1 MRVLAQ
7 RDAAITS
14 GVEAFPPAIA
24 FTKDDP
30 LLRGRSDTPEFRL
43 LNDFQR
49 GFPLVARPYARI
61 AELLGIDEERTL
73 DLLRRLVARGY
84 VSRIG
89 AVFAPHRIG
98 ASTLA
103 ALAAPPDMLGAIAA
117 RVSAYPEVN
126 HNYEREHRYNLWFV
140 IAAPEMQRVEQVR
153 LELEL
158 ATACPVISL
167 PLLEE
172 FHIDLG
178 FDLNGGPKHT
188 GAARPVSG
196 SFRRAPSAAERKL
209 IAALEPGLDLVPQP
223 FAALASRTG
232 SGEQELMG
240 LIKGW
245 LASGVLRRFGVVVR
259 HHELGYRAN
268 AMVVWDVPN
277 DEVRDVGLRLAREP
291 EVTLCYRRQRHPPQW
306 RYNLFCMIHAAVRAD
321 AHRSVERLRH
331 RLALGRYP
339 HAVLITARRFKQ
351 CSARYAGREEN
362 HRGRV

>member
-1 MRVLAQ
+1 MGVLAQ
-7 RDAAITS
+7 RHAVITS
-14 GVEAFPPAIA
+14 GVEALRPALA

-30 LLRGRSDTPEFRL
+30 ILRGRSDTPEFRL
-43 LNDFQR
+43 LNDFQH
-49 GFPLVARPYARI
+49 GFPLLPRPYARI
-61 AELLGIDEERTL
+61 AELLGIGEERTL
-73 DLLRRLVARGY
+73 HLLRHLAGRGY
-84 VSRIG
+84 FSRIG

-103 ALAAPPDMLGAIAA
+103 ALAAPPEMLEAIAA

-140 IAAPEMQRVEQVR
+140 IAAPDRQRVEQVC
-153 LELEL
+153 LEIEL
-158 ATACPVISL
+158 ATGCPVISL
-167 PLLEE
+167 PLVEE

-178 FDLNGGPKHT
+178 FDLNGGSKHT

-196 SFRRAPSAAERKL
+196 SFRRPPSATERKL

-232 SGEQELMG
+232 SSEQEVLG

-245 LASGVLRRFGVVVR
+245 LASGVLKRFGVVVR

-268 AMVVWDVPN
+268 AMVVWDVPD
-277 DEVRDVGLRLAREP
+277 DEVCDIGLRLAREP

-321 AHRSVERLRH
+321 AHRRVDRLRR

-351 CSARYAGREEN
+351 CSARYAGRAET
-362 HRGRV
+362 HRG